1 MSAPLSGPPDPTA
14 AAARAAVRAAEIQR
28 LTQLRAKSVSDATWS
43 AYLGVWERWSTWAT
57 AHERPVLPAD
67 PHDLAVWAE
76 EAVYP
81 PATAADD
88 TSSNKTTSSKTT
100 STSSTSK
107 QSPRGISASTLNK
120 WMAAVTFIHRD
131 AGHPSPLE
139 DPTLSSVLKGLRRD
153 MVENTT
159 TTTARTGTGARQAPA
174 LMTEHVERIMTA
186 IDSSPTRG
194 ESLLEVRDRALVLL
208 AFTSAMRA
216 SELAALNVEDLEPD
230 EAGLI
235 VRIRSSKTDQEGAG
249 AFLAIPWARRA
260 HLCPVRAMDDWL
272 DRLSQQ
278 LAVQDPT
285 HRDSAP
291 AGGGGPGRSSTARRS
306 LPVRRAMVADLHG
319 AVLRSLFHNG
329 RVGSTMTPDP
339 HQARM
344 ARLAI
349 TKTITARARA
359 AGLQA
364 ADAGGRYFSAHSTRA
379 GFATQ
384 AADNGVAE
392 RDIMNHGRWKSIA
405 VARGYIRRGELF
417 DDSNAAGHLG
427 L

>member
-1 MSAPLSGPPDPTA
+1 
-14 AAARAAVRAAEIQR
+14 VRAAEVQR

-43 AYLGVWERWSTWAT
+43 AYLGVWERWSKWAT
-57 AHERPVLPAD
+57 AHQRPVLPAD

-81 PATAADD
+81 PATDASE
-88 TSSNKTTSSKTT
+88 TSSSKKTSRKRTPSKAASTRAVSS
-100 STSSTSK
+100 SSVGDGEA
-107 QSPRGISASTLNK
+107 PRGISASTLNK

-159 TTTARTGTGARQAPA
+159 SSRTATGSRQAPA
-174 LMTEHVERIMTA
+174 LMTEHVERIVTA
-186 IDSSPTRG
+186 IDSSSTRG
-194 ESLLEVRDRALVLL
+194 QSLHEVRDRALVLL
-208 AFTSAMRA
+208 AFSSAMRA

-235 VRIRSSKTDQEGAG
+235 VRIRTSKTDQDGAG

-272 DRLSQQ
+272 DRLGQQ

-285 HRDSAP
+285 NTHPAP

-306 LPVRRAMVADLHG
+306 LPARRALVADLHG

-329 RVGSTMTPDP
+329 RVGSTTTPDP

-349 TKTITARARA
+349 TKTISARARA

-364 ADAGGRYFSAHSTRA
+364 ADAGGRYYSAHSTRA

-392 RDIMNHGRWKSIA
+392 RDIMNHGRWKSIS

>member
-1 MSAPLSGPPDPTA
+1 VSAPPSRCPDA
-14 AAARAAVRAAEIQR
+14 SADAARAAVRAAEVQR

-43 AYLGVWERWSTWAT
+43 TYLGVWDRWSRWAT
-57 AHERPVLPAD
+57 THGRPVLPAN

-81 PATAADD
+81 PATDAGDTTALK
-88 TSSNKTTSSKTT
+88 TSSTSVTTSSKTT
-100 STSSTSK
+100 GK
-107 QSPRGISASTLNK
+107 VIPRGISASTLNK
-120 WMAAVTFIHRD
+120 WMAAVVFIHRD

-153 MVENTT
+153 MVGN
-159 TTTARTGTGARQAPA
+159 TTARSGQAPA
-174 LMTEHVERIMTA
+174 LTTEHVERIMTA

-194 ESLLEVRDRALVLL
+194 HSLLEVRDRALVLL

-216 SELAALNVEDLEPD
+216 SELAALNVDDLEPD

-235 VRIRSSKTDQEGAG
+235 VRLRSSKTDQEGAG

-272 DRLSQQ
+272 DRLRQQ

-285 HRDSAP
+285 YTYTAP
-291 AGGGGPGRSSTARRS
+291 PSGDERQSSTARRP
-306 LPVRRAMVADLHG
+306 LPARRALIADLHG
-319 AVLRSLFHNG
+319 AVLRSIFHNG
-329 RVGSTMTPDP
+329 RVGNTTTPDP

-364 ADAGGRYFSAHSTRA
+364 ADAGGRYYSAHSTRA

>member
-1 MSAPLSGPPDPTA
+1 VSAPPSGSPDA
-14 AAARAAVRAAEIQR
+14 SAVAARAAVRAAEVQR

-43 AYLGVWERWSTWAT
+43 TYLGVWDRWSRWAT
-57 AHERPVLPAD
+57 THGRPVLPAD

-81 PATAADD
+81 PAGDTTA
-88 TSSNKTTSSKTT
+88 SR
-100 STSSTSK
+100 TSSTSVTTSGEPTGK
-107 QSPRGISASTLNK
+107 SIPRGISASTLNK
-120 WMAAVTFIHRD
+120 WMAAVVFIHRD

-153 MVENTT
+153 MVGN
-159 TTTARTGTGARQAPA
+159 TTARSGQAPA

-194 ESLLEVRDRALVLL
+194 QSLLEVRDRALVLL

-216 SELAALNVEDLEPD
+216 SELASLNVEDLEPD

-235 VRIRSSKTDQEGAG
+235 VRVRSSKTDQEGAG

-272 DRLSQQ
+272 DRLRQQ

-285 HRDSAP
+285 YTYTATP
-291 AGGGGPGRSSTARRS
+291 GGDERRSSTARRS
-306 LPVRRAMVADLHG
+306 LPARRALVADLHG
-319 AVLRSLFHNG
+319 AALRALFHNG
-329 RVGSTMTPDP
+329 RVGSTRTPDP

-364 ADAGGRYFSAHSTRA
+364 ADAGGRYYSAHSTRA

-392 RDIMNHGRWKSIA
+392 RDIMIHGRWKSVA
-405 VARGYIRRGELF
+405 VARSYIRRGELF